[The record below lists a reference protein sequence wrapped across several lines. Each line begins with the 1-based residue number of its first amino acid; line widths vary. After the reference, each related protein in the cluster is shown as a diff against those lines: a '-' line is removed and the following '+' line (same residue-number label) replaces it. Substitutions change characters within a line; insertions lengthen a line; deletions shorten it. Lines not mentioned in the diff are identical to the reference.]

1 MDTTFY
7 LNFFVALFAI
17 LNPLGNLPIFI
28 GATGNEKPGV
38 QRAMAVL
45 LSLFIVVFLLIFLF
59 TGDFILKSFGISI
72 PAFRIAGGI
81 IILLMGIGMIRGHT
95 GSVNIDSAAAIKGG
109 DFEVAEF
116 KLSNVLV
123 PLGVPIFVGPGSI
136 STIIVYAHKASGFGD
151 KIGMAVLIVLAT
163 LLVLVILLAGR
174 WIGKLLGRQGLDIAT
189 RILGLILC
197 AIAVQFILAGIGG
210 ATVGLINPNV
220 LKH

>member
-7 LNFFVALFAI
+7 INFFVALFAI

-28 GATGNEKPGV
+28 GATAKEKPGV

-45 LSLFIVVFLLIFLF
+45 LSLFIAVFLLIFLF
-59 TGDFILKSFGISI
+59 TGEFVLNSFGISI

-95 GSVNIDSAAAIKGG
+95 ATVHTDSGAVVKGG
-109 DFEVAEF
+109 NYEIAEL

-136 STIIVYAHKASGFGD
+136 STIVVYANKATGFAD
-151 KIGMAVLIVLAT
+151 LIGMAALIVLST

-174 WIGKLLGRQGLDIAT
+174 WIGRLLGKQGLDIAT

-197 AIAVQFILAGIGG
+197 AIAIQFILAGIGG
-210 ATVGLINPNV
+210 ATLDIINPDI
-220 LKH
+220 LKS